1 MIPEECERLTE
12 VDFPIAMFSKH
23 LAPEKPIRHD
33 RPSTRQLWWERL
45 SLVARRAMLIAF
57 RRIPLTLIAMT
68 CLISSVEAQNAEEI
82 IIGVASSLTFLEGR
96 ESLEAVQLA
105 VDEINSRGGVRVG
118 GEKRLIRI
126 ETVDLADASP
136 KTAIPQALER
146 LETFIIEKK
155 VQAVVVGP
163 FRSEILLA
171 GMDIFARHKIP
182 LLSAIAMS
190 TAMEAKI
197 LKDPKYK
204 YMFRVG
210 FNSKYLVEY
219 LINTMKLVR
228 QQYGF
233 NKVYIMNQDA
243 AWARTT
249 ASLMVRLYFDR
260 SDWNIIG
267 LDNYPS
273 GTSDFSAG
281 LKKAKENGAE
291 VLLLIFDM
299 PESGLLVK
307 QWDRLRGRALL
318 CGFLSPM
325 VGPGAWQR
333 FDGSIAGT
341 LNVIFELGNI
351 PSPRWGPS
359 MTFHQAFTEKY
370 GREIEAGHGPAPAYE
385 SVFILSE
392 AIEKAACLE
401 PDKIVTALESTDRTG
416 VMGRIR
422 FHRGHQVIFGDDLT
436 NDALACVIQWG
447 RNGQRK
453 IVYPLSIA
461 DGNIELP
468 PAPIR

>member
-1 MIPEECERLTE
+1 MIPASMRHLWQARRL
-12 VDFPIAMFSKH
+12 
-23 LAPEKPIRHD
+23 
-33 RPSTRQLWWERL
+33 Q
-45 SLVARRAMLIAF
+45 VASRAMLIAF
-57 RRIPLTLIAMT
+57 RKILLTLIAMT
-68 CLISSVEAQNAEEI
+68 CFISAVKAQSCDEI
-82 IIGVASSLTFLEGR
+82 ILGVASSLTFLEGR

-105 VDEINSRGGVRVG
+105 VEEINSRGGVQVG
-118 GEKRLIRI
+118 VEKRLIRI

-136 KTAIPQALER
+136 KTPIPQALEQ
-146 LETFIIEKK
+146 LETFLVEKK
-155 VQAVVVGP
+155 VQAVVAGP

-197 LKDPKYK
+197 LKNPDYK

-219 LINTMKLVR
+219 LINTMKLLQKR
-228 QQYGF
+228 YSF
-233 NKVYIMNQDA
+233 NRVYIMNQDA
-243 AWARTT
+243 AWARTA

-260 SDWNIIG
+260 SDWNILGI
-267 LDNYPS
+267 DNYPP

-281 LKKAKENGAE
+281 LMKAKENGAE

-307 QWDRLRGRALL
+307 QWCHLRGQALL

-333 FDGSIAGT
+333 FDGNIAGT

-351 PSPRWGPS
+351 ASPRWGPS
-359 MTFHQAFTEKY
+359 MAFYKAFTKKF
-370 GREIEAGHGPAPAYE
+370 GRQIEAGHGPAPAYE
-385 SVFILSE
+385 SVFILAE

-401 PDKIVTALESTDRTG
+401 PDKIVTALETTDRTG

-422 FHRGHQVIFGDDLT
+422 FHRGHQVIFGEDLA
-436 NDALACVIQWG
+436 NDALACVIQWD
-447 RNGQRK
+447 RTGQRK
-453 IVYPLSIA
+453 IVYPLSIS
-461 DGNIELP
+461 DGDIELP
-468 PAPIR
+468 LAPP